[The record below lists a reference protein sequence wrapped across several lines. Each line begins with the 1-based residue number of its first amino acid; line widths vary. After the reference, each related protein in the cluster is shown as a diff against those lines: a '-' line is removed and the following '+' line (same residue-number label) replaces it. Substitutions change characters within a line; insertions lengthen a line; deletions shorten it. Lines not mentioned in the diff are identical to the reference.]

1 MVVLTKSDDAPIEA
15 LFLKNLG
22 FTTIIF
28 WVVFFMCLLM
38 VYALASWLPKLL
50 IQASYSLGASMLF
63 LFALNI
69 GGMVG
74 ATTIGS

>member
-1 MVVLTKSDDAPIEA
+1 MILTKSDDAPIEA

-38 VYALASWLPKLL
+38 VYALASWLPKLM
-50 IQASYSLGASMLF
+50 IQAGYSLGASMLF